1 MGGGVEFIFIVLMML
16 GQAGQ
21 DMLDFVSTDA
31 YWAQKNVKV
40 TVEQLRQDAGP
51 DAKVESIEKELKVL
65 ENPEFA
71 VRDAAR
77 KKILAMGPGVIENLK
92 PAMESKDE
100 EVALAAK
107 GIVDELTTHAQARSI
122 RRLMAIRTLGEKKD
136 KDSLPLLRQMATS
149 KEPFVADYA
158 NRAMGLIEG
167 KAWKRAVDDTG
178 LAADLAALPKNT
190 GMVGQVRTLV
200 GTKTLRLD
208 DLLATMGEGGPGG
221 EGMAERKAEIAK
233 TLPKMKLKMTKG
245 VVDFAEKLGNVRL
258 DSLTVAASEDV
269 GENKGWAA
277 FSLRGQMS
285 IANLLTVL
293 ESMDESMKGK
303 VEEVEGM
310 KVLRVERSMVL
321 LLVSEQHVIFVGG
334 PDEENV
340 DAGVKA
346 IAKGIKTGKGEDGGL
361 AANEKTQALL
371 KGVDTQ
377 AAIWAVGR
385 LSDDMKKEDVFGA
398 YDDFQLTTK
407 VEKGTIQYTVKATG
421 PDAEKIKDA
430 MTKMNEEMARGVKQM
445 EEMMPKATV
454 DMMKSVKIVAEGKT
468 ATLSGFV
475 SMEGLVGTMSQMI
488 GMFMYIGGDE
498 MPGAVEGVGPDMER
512 AAEN

>member
-1 MGGGVEFIFIVLMML
+1 MVDSSIT
-16 GQAGQ
+16 QA
-21 DMLDFVSTDA
+21 
-31 YWAQKNVKV
+31 VK
-40 TVEQLRQDAGP
+40 
-51 DAKVESIEKELKVL
+51 AKYGAVAES
-65 ENPEFA
+65 
-71 VRDAAR
+71 
-77 KKILAMGPGVIENLK
+77 G
-92 PAMESKDE
+92 
-100 EVALAAK
+100 
-107 GIVDELTTHAQARSI
+107 LTNDH
-122 RRLMAIRTLGEKKD
+122 
-136 KDSLPLLRQMATS
+136 
-149 KEPFVADYA
+149 
-158 NRAMGLIEG
+158 
-167 KAWKRAVDDTG
+167 
-178 LAADLAALPKNT
+178 
-190 GMVGQVRTLV
+190 
-200 GTKTLRLD
+200 
-208 DLLATMGEGGPGG
+208 
-221 EGMAERKAEIAK
+221 
-233 TLPKMKLKMTKG
+233 
-245 VVDFAEKLGNVRL
+245 
-258 DSLTVAASEDV
+258 
-269 GENKGWAA
+269 
-277 FSLRGQMS
+277 
-285 IANLLTVL
+285 
-293 ESMDESMKGK
+293 
-303 VEEVEGM
+303 
-310 KVLRVERSMVL
+310 
-321 LLVSEQHVIFVGG
+321 
-334 PDEENV
+334 
-340 DAGVKA
+340 AGVKA

-430 MTKMNEEMARGVKQM
+430 VTKMNEEMARGVKQM